1 MGTLLRGAYPTRCAR
16 CYVLYDARMSDT
28 PEVKLLKNGPI
39 QIKATVEVV
48 DHDGTKIVPEKFPIY
63 LCRCGQ
69 SANKPFCDGAH
80 NKAGFDG
87 TCA

>member
-1 MGTLLRGAYPTRCAR
+1 MG
-16 CYVLYDARMSDT
+16 RMSDT

-69 SANKPFCDGAH
+69 SAKKPFCDGAH

-87 TCA
+87 TCARQAAAE